1 MLAFGVVG
9 SGIMVISA
17 LNPIHSIFWL
27 IVVFIGSAVFFL
39 WLGIAFVALMFLIIY
54 VGAIAI
60 LFLFVIMLLNLTD
73 FPPAFRLGGEAD
85 MTNYIP
91 IGLVI
96 GTFFFSEV
104 ASSWLIIG
112 GPYTPRAFLGAE
124 IGRAWDLAIP
134 WFLMKYQNMEALG
147 RILYIACYYLFIL
160 ASFILL
166 VAMVGA
172 IVLTQEIGLEVGPM
186 VKRQDIFFQTSR

>member
-1 MLAFGVVG
+1 
-9 SGIMVISA
+9 MVISA

-27 IVVFIGSAVFFL
+27 VVVFTGSAVFFL

-85 MTNYIP
+85 MTNYVP
-91 IGLVI
+91 IGLLI

-104 ASSWLIIG
+104 ASN
-112 GPYTPRAFLGAE
+112 
-124 IGRAWDLAIP
+124 LATP

-147 RILYIACYYLFIL
+147 RILYITCYYLFIL
-160 ASFILL
+160 ASFVLL
-166 VAMVGA
+166 VAMIGA
-172 IVLTQEIGLEVGPM
+172 IVLTQEVGSEVGPL